1 MWYTCPQLPKSLQ
14 KYDKSGNVADTEEPD
29 TDIEAT
35 IGDIEEPPIN
45 TERPDTST
53 EASFLGT
60 QETVVEPPAKR
71 FRQNFFQKLVKNSYF
86 ADDEYALEST
96 AWQNDTSGSFSDWE
110 RLSKFSDTGMD
121 PMDDVSGWEL

>member
-1 MWYTCPQLPKSLQ
+1 MWYTFPQLSKCLQ
-14 KYDKSGNVADTEEPD
+14 KYDKSWYVADIKELD

-53 EASFLGT
+53 AGSFLGT

-71 FRQNFFQKLVKNSYF
+71 FRQKNFQNLVKYSYF
-86 ADDEYALEST
+86 ADDEYAFESA

-110 RLSKFSDTGMD
+110 RLSKFIDTD
-121 PMDDVSGWEL
+121 TDSLDDVSHWEL